1 MKSHPLFNHLAIAG
15 VLVILLAWPPSVW
28 PWVAVE
34 RSDAG
39 LRAELRDRLVARQ
52 AETSAGL
59 ARCEPE
65 YLRLDSMP
73 VLLPGQN
80 PPKGGAPSIE
90 QYEETIRISTDMVQV
105 AFAVVDSQNRLVRD
119 LRQAEV
125 QLFEDGKLQKLE
137 LFKQSAGLPILLAVL
152 IDISAS
158 QEAVLNYEKNAI
170 SLFLDSYFRPGID
183 YCALLTFQ
191 WKLSLSTG
199 LTNNLKQLKSSLR
212 AIEREQTFRDE
223 EGGVPLL
230 GTALYD
236 ALINTARE
244 ILTGKTARLITG
256 EEGLAAARASEDSTQ
271 RKAIRRAVIVLTD
284 GVDTASQASLED
296 VIRLY
301 QRYGISIYALGV
313 GDLSRNR
320 QVNERVLD
328 RLTAETGGMV
338 FYPRH
343 EQEIEKSFQ
352 GVVEALSSLYLV
364 AYYPSDTS
372 EEKRFRRIE
381 VKLPGR
387 PGLRLIHRVGY
398 EVGEKQ

>member
-1 MKSHPLFNHLAIAG
+1 
-15 VLVILLAWPPSVW
+15 
-28 PWVAVE
+28 
-34 RSDAG
+34 
-39 LRAELRDRLVARQ
+39 
-52 AETSAGL
+52 
-59 ARCEPE
+59 
-65 YLRLDSMP
+65 MP
-73 VLLPGQN
+73 VLPPGQN
-80 PPKGGAPSIE
+80 PPKGSTPSTE

-105 AFAVVDSQNRLVRD
+105 TFAVVDSQNRLVSD

-137 LFKQSAGLPILLAVL
+137 LFKQSTGLPILLAVL

-170 SLFLDSYFRPGID
+170 SVFLDSYFRPGID

-212 AIEREQTFRDE
+212 AIDREQTFRDE

-301 QRYGISIYALGV
+301 QRYGISIYALGI

-352 GVVEALSSLYLV
+352 GVIEALSSLYLV

-387 PGLRLIHRVGY
+387 PGVRLIHRVGY